1 MATPPTHGHTR
12 CTPVGT
18 PQDSGD
24 TAGAAIL
31 SIISAVLGAV
41 GLICAF
47 KVSWHIGVIAGI
59 IAIVLG
65 VMAHRRGAG
74 KLGLAKTGIAL
85 GAVSILLLIGLVIA
99 FAVQLAQ
106 VGLL

>member
-1 MATPPTHGHTR
+1 MAATPTHEHSRPASSDASRSEQPG
-12 CTPVGT
+12 GS
-18 PQDSGD
+18 DSS
-24 TAGAAIL
+24 L
-31 SIISAVLGAV
+31 SIASAVLGAV

-47 KVSWHIGVIAGI
+47 KVSWHVGVIAGI

-65 VMAHRRGAG
+65 VLAHRRGAS
-74 KLGLAKTGIAL
+74 KLGLAKVGIAL
-85 GAVSILLLIGLVIA
+85 GIASIVLLIGLVIA

>member
-1 MATPPTHGHTR
+1 MAATPTHEHDR
-12 CTPVGT
+12 PASSDA
-18 PQDSGD
+18 PRSKRSGEGGD
-24 TAGAAIL
+24 GL
-31 SIISAVLGAV
+31 SIASAVLGAV

-47 KVSWHIGVIAGI
+47 KVSWHVGVIAGI

-65 VMAHRRGAG
+65 VLAHRRSAG
-74 KLGLAKTGIAL
+74 KLGLAKAGIAL
-85 GAVSILLLIGLVIA
+85 GIASIVLLVGLVIA

>member
-1 MATPPTHGHTR
+1 MAATPTHEHPRPTSSDAPR
-12 CTPVGT
+12 SKR
-18 PQDSGD
+18 SGEGGD
-24 TAGAAIL
+24 GL
-31 SIISAVLGAV
+31 SIASAVLGAV

-47 KVSWHIGVIAGI
+47 KVSWHVGVIAGI

-65 VMAHRRGAG
+65 VLAHRRDAG
-74 KLGLAKTGIAL
+74 KLGLAKAGIAL
-85 GAVSILLLIGLVIA
+85 GIASIVLLIGLVIA